1 LRHWRVAHPTRQA
14 IADKQLQPTTLINN
28 AHKEPKMVKHFDPSC
43 PKCDKKFHVHHEDLR
58 YAGIKLLCPYCQNE
72 FFVDECTNL
81 IEHDGTLTHPNQ
93 KAQAH

>member
-1 LRHWRVAHPTRQA
+1 V
-14 IADKQLQPTTLINN
+14 IADQQLQPTTPINN
-28 AHKEPKMVKHFDPSC
+28 ADKEPRMVKHFDPSC

-93 KAQAH
+93 KTAQSHSH